1 MKLVI
6 SIGGSIL
13 LSELSAENFR
23 KYAKVLKEL
32 STDHQLVVVVG
43 GGKIAR
49 DYISVSR
56 ELGANETMSD
66 LIGIEVTRL
75 NARLLISSLGEI
87 AYPEPLKDYTEIPRV
102 LSMEKV
108 AVMGGIAP
116 GQTTDAVAAIAAEY
130 INADLLVNATSVDG
144 VYTSD
149 PRVDRSAK
157 KIERMSAED
166 LVRVVM
172 KSEMK
177 AGARAVIDPLAAKII
192 ERSKI
197 RTIVIDG
204 RNPENLKKIF
214 GDHGGT
220 EIVG

>member
-13 LSELSAENFR
+13 VSNLSAENFR
-23 KYAKVLKEL
+23 KYAEVLRDL
-32 STDHQLVVVVG
+32 SKIHQLVVVVG
-43 GGKIAR
+43 GGIIAR
-49 DYISVSR
+49 EYISISR
-56 ELGANETMSD
+56 ELGANEAVSD

-75 NARLLISSLGEI
+75 NARLLISALGDV
-87 AYPEPLKDYTEIPRV
+87 AYPEPLRDYTEIPKV
-102 LSMEKV
+102 LSSGKI
-108 AVMGGIAP
+108 AVMGGVAP
-116 GQTTDAVAAIAAEY
+116 GQTTDAVAAVAAEY

-149 PRVDRSAK
+149 PRKDPSAK
-157 KIERMSAED
+157 KIERMSAEE
-166 LVRVVM
+166 LVKVVM
-172 KSEMK
+172 STEMR
-177 AGARAVIDPLAAKII
+177 AGSRAVIDPLAAKII

-197 RTIVIDG
+197 RTIVLDG

-220 EIVG
+220 EIF

>member
-13 LSELSAENFR
+13 VSNLSAENFR
-23 KYAKVLKEL
+23 KYAEVLRDL
-32 STDHQLVVVVG
+32 SKIHQLVVVVG
-43 GGKIAR
+43 GGIIAR
-49 DYISVSR
+49 EYISISR
-56 ELGANETMSD
+56 ELGANEAVSD

-75 NARLLISSLGEI
+75 NARLLISALGDV
-87 AYPEPLKDYTEIPRV
+87 AYPEPLRDYTEIPKV
-102 LSMEKV
+102 LSSGKI
-108 AVMGGIAP
+108 AVMGGVAP
-116 GQTTDAVAAIAAEY
+116 GQTTDAVAAVAAEY

-149 PRVDRSAK
+149 PRKDPSAK
-157 KIERMSAED
+157 KIERMSAEE
-166 LVRVVM
+166 LVKVVM
-172 KSEMK
+172 STEMK
-177 AGARAVIDPLAAKII
+177 AGSRAVIDPLAAKII

-197 RTIVIDG
+197 RTIVLDG

-220 EIVG
+220 EIF